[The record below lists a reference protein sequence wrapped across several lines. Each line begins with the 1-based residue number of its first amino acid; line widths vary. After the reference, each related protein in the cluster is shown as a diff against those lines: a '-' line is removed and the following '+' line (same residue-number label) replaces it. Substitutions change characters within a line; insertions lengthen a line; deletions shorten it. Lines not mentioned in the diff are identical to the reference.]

1 VKLYNSLTHQCD
13 EFQARG
19 DTVSLYVCGITPYDT
34 THLGHAFTYTSA
46 DVLVRYLET
55 TGLNVR
61 YVQNV
66 TDIDDD
72 ILKKAREVG
81 KDWKAVGDEWTR
93 HFIRDMKALNVR
105 PPDFFPRATDVIL
118 EIIESVRKLLDSGVA
133 YEASGSV
140 YFDIH
145 AWSEFGKLSQLP
157 KDKMLPIANE
167 RGNRPEDPNKR
178 DPLDF
183 VLWQAQAPGEPA
195 WESPWGLGR
204 PGWHIECS
212 TMCTRYLGNT
222 VDIHSGG
229 EDLSFPHHECEIA
242 QVEPITGR
250 KPFVRF
256 WMHIAMVR
264 YQGEKMSKSLG
275 NLVMVRDLLDKYSPD
290 ALRFYLGGF
299 HYRDSW
305 SYTDGALDSV
315 EQQVDEIREA
325 ATVSSGE
332 GKALDATPARQ
343 GFAQAMED
351 DLDTPAAERVMLDL
365 AKEIIV
371 AGRASKD
378 VHGAQEALGRMVG
391 VFGLRLD
398 AGDPEARVVQ
408 GWNRHLRRF
417 ERADT
422 M

>member
-1 VKLYNSLTHQCD
+1 MKLYNSLTNQRD

-34 THLGHAFTYTSA
+34 THLGHAFTYTAA

-55 TGLNVR
+55 TGLKVR

-72 ILKKAREVG
+72 ILRKAKEVG
-81 KDWKAVGDEWTR
+81 KDWKAVGNEWTR

-105 PPDFFPRATDVIL
+105 PPDFFPRATDVIP
-118 EIIESVRKLLDSGVA
+118 EIIETVQKLLASGVA
-133 YEASGSV
+133 YEAGGSV
-140 YFDIH
+140 YFDIR
-145 AWSEFGKLSQLP
+145 AWSDFGKLSRMP
-157 KDKMLPIANE
+157 KEEMLPIANE
-167 RGNRPEDPNKR
+167 RGNHPDDPNKR

-195 WESPWGLGR
+195 WKSPWGLGR

-212 TMCTRYLGNT
+212 TMCTRYLGDT

-242 QVEPITGR
+242 QVEPVTGK

-275 NLVMVRDLLDKYSPD
+275 NLVMVRDLLEKYSPD

-305 SYTDGALDSV
+305 SYTEGALDSA

-325 ATVSSGE
+325 AAIAGGE
-332 GKALDATPARQ
+332 GNALDETPAWQ
-343 GFAQAMED
+343 GFAEAMED
-351 DLDTPAAERVMLDL
+351 DLDTPAAERVILDL
-365 AKEIIV
+365 AKEIIL

-378 VHGAQEALGRMVG
+378 VHPAQEALRKMAG

-398 AGDPEARVVQ
+398 ARDPEARVVQ
-408 GWNRHLRRF
+408 GWDQHLRRF
-417 ERADT
+417 EIGSA
-422 M
+422 